1 MRPDRGTGNPIVS
14 VQFSHSVVS
23 DSLWPHELQHA
34 RPPCLSPTAG
44 VHSNSHPSSQWCHP
58 AIFHNKYFGF
68 CSEWNGGL
76 WQGCEREMTWS
87 DFHSQRIPWAALSAV
102 SCRDYCNNPEE
113 QWWWL
118 RLVWQRG
125 GRWEVGICTYFGD
138 RAQRDFRMNED
149 VRGWDSQE
157 YLGFT
162 KNGVS
167 TLSWD
172 EDYGWRFRLKEG
184 NSEFIV
190 GLLNLKHLLDI
201 PGEIS
206 SRHWTL

>member
-1 MRPDRGTGNPIVS
+1 
-14 VQFSHSVVS
+14 
-23 DSLWPHELQHA
+23 
-34 RPPCLSPTAG
+34 
-44 VHSNSHPSSQWCHP
+44 
-58 AIFHNKYFGF
+58 
-68 CSEWNGGL
+68 
-76 WQGCEREMTWS
+76 MTWS
-87 DFHSQRIPWAALSAV
+87 DFHSQRISWAALWAV
-102 SCRDYCNNPEE
+102 NCRDYCNNPEE

-118 RLVWQRG
+118 RSVWQKG
-125 GRWEVGICTYFGD
+125 GRWEVGICTYFGG
-138 RAQRDFRMNED
+138 RAQGHFQMNED

-157 YLGFT
+157 YLGFM

-184 NSEFIV
+184 NSEFIM

-206 SRHWTL
+206 SRHWTLETWINEYIRIGDVCVCGNYQCMIIFSHELMGSPREEC

>member
-1 MRPDRGTGNPIVS
+1 
-14 VQFSHSVVS
+14 
-23 DSLWPHELQHA
+23 
-34 RPPCLSPTAG
+34 
-44 VHSNSHPSSQWCHP
+44 
-58 AIFHNKYFGF
+58 
-68 CSEWNGGL
+68 
-76 WQGCEREMTWS
+76 MTWS
-87 DFHSQRIPWAALSAV
+87 DFHSQRISGAALWAIN
-102 SCRDYCNNPEE
+102 CRDYCNNPEE

-118 RLVWQRG
+118 WSVWQRG

-138 RAQRDFRMNED
+138 RAPKHFWMKD

-157 YLGFT
+157 YLGLT

-172 EDYGWRFRLKEG
+172 EDCGWKFRLKEG
-184 NSEFIV
+184 NSEFIL

-206 SRHWTL
+206 SRHWTLWTWSNEYVRIGDVCICGNYQRTIIFSHELMESPREEC